1 MHFVQV
7 AHLLHLFFA
16 PCDAHHCVL
25 FVSVHRPPTSLPSA
39 IVRLSTVDAHL
50 LHFLWPGHFFE
61 SPSLFCSVVTFFARN
76 ARSCVV
82 IVAGARQQQ
91 CATVP

>member
-1 MHFVQV
+1 MHFVQKS
-7 AHLLHLFFA
+7 HLLHLPFA
-16 PCDAHHCVL
+16 ASASHHCVV
-25 FVSVHRPPTSLPSA
+25 FVCVHCPPTALPSA
-39 IVRLSTVDAHL
+39 IVRVSTVDAHL
-50 LHFLWPGHFFE
+50 LHFLLPGHFFE
-61 SPSLFCSVVTFFARN
+61 FPSFCRRFVTFFARN

>member
-1 MHFVQV
+1 MHFDQV
-7 AHLLHLFFA
+7 FHLLHLPSA
-16 PCDAHHCVL
+16 PFVAHHCVL
-25 FVSVHRPPTSLPSA
+25 FVCVHCPPTLLPSA
-39 IVRLSTVDAHL
+39 IVRASTVDAHL